1 MSIFAIALV
10 PGGNVVS
17 QVRRIAS
24 FSFRPD
30 GGSAARALP
39 EGIYLGFYGEGA
51 SGGEGLIRSFNRGA
65 GALFAGLPPLLVFSA
80 AKRSEGKWY
89 LVPDPAISPDLP
101 AAADAI
107 ASEAGCPPLE
117 SPPLPPGEGFFAGND
132 VTLPPFGAFSFRHL
146 DALLY
151 RLESGDPNF
160 ASLRWTVLSRIAR
173 RTGPRKTGPK

>member
-1 MSIFAIALV
+1 MPIFAIALL

-24 FSFRPD
+24 FSFSPA
-30 GGSAARALP
+30 GVAAARALP

-51 SGGEGLIRSFNRGA
+51 SGDEGFVRSFNRGA
-65 GALFAGLPPLLVFSA
+65 GALFAALPPLLVFRR
-80 AKRSEGKWY
+80 AKRSEEKWY
-89 LVPDPAISPDLP
+89 LVPDPAFSPDLQ

-107 ASEAGCPPLE
+107 ALEAGRPPLK
-117 SPPLPPGEGFFAGND
+117 SPPLLPGEGFFAGND

-146 DALLY
+146 DAVLY
-151 RLESGDPNF
+151 RLESGGPTSV
-160 ASLRWTVLSRIAR
+160 SLRWTVLSRIAR